1 MATSVAIFFR
11 RFRQRFAR
19 RLLKLRDA
27 EPGEVVLN
35 QRRVFILPTRAGLVF
50 GVMLVVLFI
59 ASVNYNLGLGFILTF
74 LLAGCAVIDMHL
86 THRNLAQLH
95 LSPGRTAPV
104 FAGEEAQFELHLHN
118 RRAHDRYAI
127 LLGFIDTDNAIEHA
141 IDVAAH
147 AASNVTLSASTHER
161 GWMPAPRIRLQTRF
175 PLGLMRAWSYWKPD
189 LRALVYPHPEDDA
202 PPLPL
207 MQGEREDGRGA
218 AGHDDFAGIRPYQAG
233 DSPRLLA
240 WRQIARTESSAL
252 IAKQFEGGAS
262 SELSLDFA
270 RLPRT
275 MDVELRLSRMTR
287 WVLMAEARGL
297 PYAFRLDNLHFPP
310 AVGPAHQAACLQALA
325 LHGLHAGDDGAGA

>member
-1 MATSVAIFFR
+1 MAT
-11 RFRQRFAR
+11 RFRQFRQRLAR
-19 RLLKLRDA
+19 QLLKLRDA
-27 EPGEVVLN
+27 ETGEVVLT
-35 QRRVFILPTRAGLVF
+35 QRRVFILPTRAGLMF
-50 GVMLVVLFI
+50 SLMLVVLFI
-59 ASVNYNLGLGFILTF
+59 ASVNYSLGLGFALTF

-95 LSPGRTAPV
+95 LSPGRTTSI
-104 FAGEEAQFELHLHN
+104 FAGEDAQFELHLHN
-118 RRAHDRYAI
+118 RRKHDRYAI

-141 IDVAAH
+141 IDIATH
-147 AASNVTLSASTHER
+147 SSGSITLSAPTQER
-161 GWMPAPRIRLQTRF
+161 GWLPIPRIRLQTRF
-175 PLGLMRAWSYWKPD
+175 PLGLMRAWSYWRPD

-207 MQGEREDGRGA
+207 QHGEKEDGRGVV
-218 AGHDDFAGIRPYQAG
+218 GHDDFAGIRAYQTG

-270 RLPRT
+270 RLPHT

-310 AVGPAHQAACLQALA
+310 AIGPAHQAACLQALA
-325 LHGLHAGDDGAGA
+325 LYGIHTDEGRA

>member
-1 MATSVAIFFR
+1 MAT
-11 RFRQRFAR
+11 RFRQFRQRLAR
-19 RLLKLRDA
+19 QLLKLRDA
-27 EPGEVVLN
+27 ETGEVVLT
-35 QRRVFILPTRAGLVF
+35 QRRVFILPTRAGLMF
-50 GVMLVVLFI
+50 SLMLVVLFI
-59 ASVNYNLGLGFILTF
+59 ASVNYSLGLGFALTF

-95 LSPGRTAPV
+95 LSPGRTTSI
-104 FAGEEAQFELHLHN
+104 FAGEDAQFELHLHN
-118 RRAHDRYAI
+118 RRKHDRYAI

-141 IDVAAH
+141 IDIATH
-147 AASNVTLSASTHER
+147 SSGSITLSAPTQER
-161 GWMPAPRIRLQTRF
+161 GWLPIPRIRLQTRF
-175 PLGLMRAWSYWKPD
+175 PLGLMRAWSYWRPD

-207 MQGEREDGRGA
+207 QHGEKEDGRGVV
-218 AGHDDFAGIRPYQAG
+218 GHDDFAGIRAYQTG

-270 RLPRT
+270 RLPHT

-287 WVLMAEARGL
+287 WVMMAEARGL

-310 AVGPAHQAACLQALA
+310 AIGPAHQAACLQALA
-325 LHGLHAGDDGAGA
+325 LYGINSDEGRA